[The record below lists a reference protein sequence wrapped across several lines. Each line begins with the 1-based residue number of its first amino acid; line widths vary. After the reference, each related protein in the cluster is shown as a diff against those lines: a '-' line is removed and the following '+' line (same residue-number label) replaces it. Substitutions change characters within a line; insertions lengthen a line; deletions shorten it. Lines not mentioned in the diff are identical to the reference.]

1 MNKTTIKTTIHDID
15 NAIEMFKDI
24 LEVNRKN
31 NIFSRSALQR
41 IQANMINLRT
51 TKHHLEQMLKDLNND
66 KSSQNNDRLFE
77 KMLDGAKA
85 LCEEH
90 EDIVKN
96 IIGEPTITCVTN
108 NVTTTPSANT
118 ECDTPCFENIEEL
131 NK

>member
-1 MNKTTIKTTIHDID
+1 MNKTIIKTTIHDID
-15 NAIEMFKDI
+15 NAIKMFEDI

-31 NIFSRSALQR
+31 NIFSRSAHQR
-41 IQANMINLRT
+41 IQVNMINLRT

-77 KMLDGAKA
+77 KMLDGAQS

-96 IIGEPTITCVTN
+96 IVDEPTITCVTN
-108 NVTTTPSANT
+108 DVATTPSANT